1 MRRLT
6 TLVALAGGAVVFAI
20 AGLVTAS
27 VVMRWFTGLPISG
40 DFELVQ
46 MGAALAVFCF
56 LPFCQLER
64 ANIVVDTFTSRLSD
78 RPRAMIDAMWDGLY
92 VVAMGVIGYAMLPG
106 IVAAWKSG
114 EETMVSRVP
123 LWPALAISTALLLFL
138 AFVAAWTARRLWR
151 GAR

>member
-1 MRRLT
+1 
-6 TLVALAGGAVVFAI
+6 
-20 AGLVTAS
+20 
-27 VVMRWFTGLPISG
+27 
-40 DFELVQ
+40 
-46 MGAALAVFCF
+46 
-56 LPFCQLER
+56 
-64 ANIVVDTFTSRLSD
+64 
-78 RPRAMIDAMWDGLY
+78 
-92 VVAMGVIGYAMLPG
+92 MGVIGYAMLPG